1 MSSLQLFNQ
10 ARKGRVSKMQVLMI
24 QSKIKPEGVAD
35 VRAAVDKMLVALEAA
50 QPDGLRYAAL
60 IRPDDETIVALRQL
74 DDAAVNPLEDLPEYK
89 EVLEIIGPLRAAPP
103 VVEMWTVTGSYRWFG
118 ELELR
123 RRARVAIQRKRT
135 ATL

>member
-1 MSSLQLFNQ
+1 MHDIDVTAGAAALSSMQVFNQ

-35 VRAAVDKMLVALEAA
+35 VQAAVDKMLLALEAA
-50 QPDGLRYAAL
+50 QPEGLRYAAL
-60 IRPDDETIVALRQL
+60 MRPDDETIVALRQL

-103 VVEMWTVTGSYRWFG
+103 VVEMWTINGSYRLF
-118 ELELR
+118 
-123 RRARVAIQRKRT
+123 
-135 ATL
+135 